1 MISHMFKRILV
12 PVDDSSASLRG
23 LRAALA
29 LARQLKAR
37 LRLIHLGNAIPPGP
51 RKREGMTAQELF
63 AAMKKRGEKLLGN
76 QAALCRARGVKTDTA
91 LYIALAGRPTKLVVA
106 EARKWRA
113 DLIVMGTHGRHG
125 LRRVAMGS
133 DAEEVS
139 RIAPVPVL
147 MIRK

>member
-1 MISHMFKRILV
+1 MFKRILV
-12 PVDDSSASLRG
+12 PIDGSPTSLRG
-23 LRAALA
+23 LRVALE

-37 LRLIHLGNAIPPGP
+37 LRLIHLGNAIPPAP
-51 RKREGMTAQELF
+51 RKSEGMTAQELF
-63 AAMKKRGEKLLGN
+63 AAMKKRAEKLLEN

-91 LYIALAGRPTKLVVA
+91 LYIALAGRPGKLVVA

-125 LRRVAMGS
+125 LPRIALGS
-133 DAEEVS
+133 DAEKIA
-139 RIAPVPVL
+139 RMAPVPVL

>member
-1 MISHMFKRILV
+1 MFKRILV
-12 PVDDSSASLRG
+12 PVDDSPTSLRG
-23 LRAALA
+23 LRVALA

-37 LRLIHLGNAIPPGP
+37 LRLIHLGSAIPRGP

-63 AAMKKRGEKLLGN
+63 AAMKMRGEKLLEK

-91 LYIALAGRPTKLVVA
+91 LYIALAGRPSKVVVA

-125 LRRVAMGS
+125 LPRVALGS
-133 DAEEVS
+133 DAEEVA
-139 RIAPVPVL
+139 RISPVPVL

>member
-1 MISHMFKRILV
+1 MYKRILV
-12 PVDDSSASLRG
+12 PVDDSPPSLRG
-23 LRAALA
+23 LRAALE

-37 LRLIHLGNAIPPGP
+37 LRLFHLGNAIPPAP

-63 AAMKKRGEKLLGN
+63 AAMKKRGEKLLEK

-91 LYIALAGRPTKLVVA
+91 LYIALAGRPSKLVVA

-113 DLIVMGTHGRHG
+113 DLIVMGTHGRRG
-125 LRRVAMGS
+125 LRRVALGS
-133 DAEEVS
+133 DAEEVA
-139 RIAPVPVL
+139 RIAPVPVI